1 MHQPRPHGKFG
12 QEDATRDDLAFAES
26 LMRHV
31 TNIKQT
37 AGLDSFKMVRA
48 LPDGG
53 VAIAYDMGGIVKTII
68 RKPLREASEGGDEPA
83 EITADVPMLFS
94 GVVQR
99 HRLKDGEKPV
109 LNLTAQTT
117 RRLGGYGAKKK
128 RPEET
133 YNTAPRQE
141 LERFNIPYHSRFSEF
156 EPKQGSIKHTQYA
169 QLRATW
175 YSGAMAKV
183 VQVVGGYGKTAFDK
197 KPANPTELAKMVI
210 PQTVKQAIGKE
221 LEGFYPPGYT
231 GVPPASGQIQY
242 DYKFYESHAVV
253 FGQDNKPWLV
263 QISSTAGVHA
273 MPLPLIP
280 STTTKAFA
288 EWIKKVGDTE
298 IRWIL
303 DTFGGMPSG
312 EPFPRGKQLQA
323 WKRAG
328 VVVKVCDMGDFYA
341 RSMYSSSCG
350 WSFNSRGTEGHATCY
365 DYDDN
370 GVAYGLTYVVSLSI
384 GKLLVDGKRRADWA
398 GLDEYDK
405 PLLSKYLGQVL
416 FAARRQSDEVGALRF
431 KLRNTPVS
439 ELIARAKT
447 ATNMAAEADYWINR
461 EATPIASASGSVTRT
476 GKGWLHSKL
485 PAMYQPQIKFPEPL
499 LGACLSFN
507 FAPLMHGRQE
517 DPKCDTTM
525 FAYYSGD
532 TLKTV
537 KYFKDPSKSKKLP
550 EDGFTDCMTVG
561 SWEKKE
567 FLGDAGL
574 QGNFYTTDVD
584 DRRVTA
590 EQERVTTI
598 VGKDLG
604 YDSRPHFA
612 FDYFFSVSGQMWR
625 YRYFSHDTTVQTAT
639 GKSLGIGVCVPYLCR
654 DALLYATQDVTL
666 SATTS
671 KASTLGSV
679 TDPYSYRFWTY
690 DFIHAWRG
698 SLPVMNG
705 KPWPKDG
712 SPVWVEMEE
721 YAPGGCSDF
730 ADNGPWISGL
740 PADYTW
746 LIHPNKNEWK
756 HAGGGGA
763 PSFKGSSSSTEAKNV
778 DKRTLSFSF
787 GDLRK
792 ILDDADSGYFLAS
805 PTSNGF
811 YFSRDATR
819 ICAGESTY
827 QNVSEKV
834 NGKNA
839 YSGYTRLA
847 DHQSAHCFIGVINE

>member
-12 QEDATRDDLAFAES
+12 QEDATRDDVAFAES

-53 VAIAYDMGGIVKTII
+53 MVVALDMGGIVKTII
-68 RKPLREASEGGDEPA
+68 RKPKPEVVEDDELA
-83 EITADVPMLFS
+83 EVSADVPMLFS
-94 GVVQR
+94 GIVER
-99 HRLKDGEKPV
+99 TILRGGEKPAV
-109 LNLTAQTT
+109 NLTTQTT
-117 RRLGGYGAKKK
+117 KRLGGYGAKKK
-128 RPEET
+128 KPEET
-133 YNTAPRQE
+133 YSTASRQE
-141 LERFNIPYHSRFSEF
+141 LERFNIPYGPRFSEF
-156 EPKQGSIKHTQYA
+156 EPKPGAAKHTQYA

-175 YSGAMAKV
+175 YSGAMAQV
-183 VQVVGGYGKTAFDK
+183 VQIVSGYGKSKFGS
-197 KPANPTELAKMVI
+197 KPSNPTELAKMVI
-210 PQTVKQAIGKE
+210 PEAVRQEIGKE
-221 LEGFYPPGYT
+221 LEGVSLPGYT

-242 DYKFYESHAVV
+242 DYKFYDSHAVV

-263 QISSTAGVHA
+263 QISNLVGGVYA
-273 MPLPLIP
+273 MPLPLVP
-280 STTTKAFA
+280 ATTTKAFKK
-288 EWIKKVGDTE
+288 WIGEVGDTE
-298 IRWIL
+298 IQWII

-312 EPFPRGKQLQA
+312 EPFPRGKQMQA

-328 VVVKVCDMGDFYA
+328 VVIKVCDMGDFYTH
-341 RSMYSSSCG
+341 SMYSSSCG
-350 WSFNSRGTEGHATCY
+350 WSFNKRGTEGCATCY
-365 DYDDN
+365 NYAEN
-370 GVAYGLTYVVSLSI
+370 GVAYGLTYTMNISI
-384 GKLLVDGKRRADWA
+384 GKMLFDGKRRDDWKN
-398 GLDEYDK
+398 LDAHDLRRLMGYV
-405 PLLSKYLGQVL
+405 SQVL
-416 FAARRQSDEVGALRF
+416 AAAGSNRDEIGALRF
-431 KLRNTPVS
+431 KLRNTPASQLVTRS
-439 ELIARAKT
+439 KFAN
-447 ATNMAAEADYWINR
+447 NMKAEAEYWINHESER
-461 EATPIASASGSVTRT
+461 IASVSGSVTQT
-476 GKGWLHSKL
+476 GRGWLHSKL

-499 LGACLSFN
+499 MGVCLSFN

-537 KYFKDPSKSKKLP
+537 KYFKDPSKIKKLP

-590 EQERVTTI
+590 ERERITTI

-604 YDSRPHFA
+604 YDSQPHFA
-612 FDYFFSVSGQMWR
+612 FDDFFARPGRMWR
-625 YRYFSHDTTVQTAT
+625 HRYFSHDTTVQTAA

-654 DALLYATQDVTL
+654 DALLYATKDVTL

-671 KASTLGSV
+671 KALSLGSV
-679 TDPYSYRFWTY
+679 ADPYSYRFWTN
-690 DFIHAWRG
+690 DFIHAWWG
-698 SLPVMNG
+698 GLPVMNG

-730 ADNGPWISGL
+730 ADNGPWIPGL

-746 LIHPNKNEWK
+746 LIHPNKNEWR
-756 HAGGGGA
+756 HSGGGGP
-763 PSFKGSSSSTEAKNV
+763 PSFKGSYSSTEATNV

-819 ICAGESTY
+819 VCAGESAY
-827 QNVSEKV
+827 QNVSEKT

-847 DHQSAHCFIGVINE
+847 NHQSAHCFIGVINE

>member
-12 QEDATRDDLAFAES
+12 QEDATRDDMAFAES

-53 VAIAYDMGGIVKTII
+53 MVVALDMGGIVKTII
-68 RKPLREASEGGDEPA
+68 RKPPRESAQEEPEGSL
-83 EITADVPMLFS
+83 TTDVPMLFS
-94 GVVQR
+94 GIVER
-99 HRLKDGEKPV
+99 AILRGREKPV
-109 LNLTAQTT
+109 LRLTEQTT
-117 RRLGGYGAKKK
+117 KRLGGYGAKKK
-128 RPEET
+128 KPEET
-133 YNTAPRQE
+133 YSTASRQE
-141 LERFNIPYHSRFSEF
+141 LERFNIPYGPRFSEF
-156 EPKQGSIKHTQYA
+156 EPKLGTAKHTQYA

-175 YSGAMAKV
+175 YSGAMAQV
-183 VQVVGGYGKTAFDK
+183 VQIVSGYGKSTFDT
-197 KPANPTELAKMVI
+197 KPSNPTETAKMVI
-210 PQTVKQAIGKE
+210 PEAVRQEIGKE
-221 LEGFYPPGYT
+221 LEGVSLPGYT

-242 DYKFYESHAVV
+242 DYKFYDSHAVG

-263 QISSTAGVHA
+263 QISNRVGGVYA

-280 STTTKAFA
+280 ATTTKAFKK
-288 EWIKKVGDTE
+288 WIEEVGDTE
-298 IRWIL
+298 IQWIL

-312 EPFPRGKQLQA
+312 EPFPRGKQMQA

-328 VVVKVCDMGDFYA
+328 VVIKVCDMGDFYTH
-341 RSMYSSSCG
+341 SMYSSSCG
-350 WSFNSRGTEGHATCY
+350 WSFNKRGTEGCATCY
-365 DYDDN
+365 DYEEN
-370 GVAYGLTYVVSLSI
+370 GVAYGLTYAMNISI
-384 GKLLVDGKRRADWA
+384 GGMLFDGKRRDDWKN
-398 GLDEYDK
+398 LDTHDLRRLRGYV
-405 PLLSKYLGQVL
+405 SQVL
-416 FAARRQSDEVGALRF
+416 AAAGSNRDEIGALRF
-431 KLRNTPVS
+431 KLRNTPASQLVTRS
-439 ELIARAKT
+439 KFAS
-447 ATNMAAEADYWINR
+447 NMKAEAEYWINHESER
-461 EATPIASASGSVTRT
+461 IASVSGSVTQT
-476 GKGWLHSKL
+476 GRGWLHSKL

-499 LGACLSFN
+499 MGACLSFN

-537 KYFKDPSKSKKLP
+537 KYFKDPNKTKKP
-550 EDGFTDCMTVG
+550 TEDGFTDCMIVG

-590 EQERVTTI
+590 EQERITTI

-604 YDSRPHFA
+604 YDSQPHFA
-612 FDYFFSVSGQMWR
+612 FDDFFSMSGSIWR
-625 YRYFSHDTTVQTAT
+625 HRYFSHDTTVQTST

-654 DALLYATQDVTL
+654 DALLYATKDVTL

-671 KASTLGSV
+671 KALSRGAV

-690 DFIHAWRG
+690 DFIHAWWG
-698 SLPVMNG
+698 SLPVMKG
-705 KPWPKDG
+705 RPWPKDG
-712 SPVWVEMEE
+712 NPVWVEMEE

-730 ADNGPWISGL
+730 ADNGPWIPGL

-746 LIHPNKNEWK
+746 LIHPNKNEWR
-756 HAGGGGA
+756 HSGGGGP
-763 PSFKGSSSSTEAKNV
+763 PSFKGSYSLTEATNV
-778 DKRTLSFSF
+778 EKRTLSFSF

-792 ILDDADSGYFLAS
+792 ILDAADSGYFLAS
-805 PTSNGF
+805 PTDHGF
-811 YFSRDATR
+811 LFYRESTR
-819 ICAGESTY
+819 VCAGESAY
-827 QNVSEKV
+827 QNVSEKT

-847 DHQSAHCFIGVINE
+847 NHQSAHCFIGVINE

>member
-53 VAIAYDMGGIVKTII
+53 MVVALDMGGIVKTII
-68 RKPLREASEGGDEPA
+68 RKPKPEVVEDDELA
-83 EITADVPMLFS
+83 EVSADVPMLFS
-94 GVVQR
+94 GIVER
-99 HRLKDGEKPV
+99 TILRGGEKPV
-109 LNLTAQTT
+109 VNLTTQTT
-117 RRLGGYGAKKK
+117 KRLGGYGAKKK
-128 RPEET
+128 KPEET
-133 YNTAPRQE
+133 YSTASRQE
-141 LERFNIPYHSRFSEF
+141 LERFNIPYGPRFSEF
-156 EPKQGSIKHTQYA
+156 EPKPGAAKHTQYA

-175 YSGAMAKV
+175 YSGAMAQV
-183 VQVVGGYGKTAFDK
+183 VQVVSGYGKSKFDT
-197 KPANPTELAKMVI
+197 KPSNPTELAKMVI
-210 PQTVKQAIGKE
+210 PEAVRQEIGKE
-221 LEGFYPPGYT
+221 LEGVSLPGYT
-231 GVPPASGQIQY
+231 GVPPVSGQIQY
-242 DYKFYESHAVV
+242 DYKFYDSHAVV
-253 FGQDNKPWLV
+253 FGEDNKPWLV
-263 QISSTAGVHA
+263 QISNLVGGVYA
-273 MPLPLIP
+273 MPLPLVP
-280 STTTKAFA
+280 ATTTKAFKK
-288 EWIKKVGDTE
+288 WIKKVGDTE
-298 IRWIL
+298 IQWIL

-312 EPFPRGKQLQA
+312 EPFPRGKQMQA

-328 VVVKVCDMGDFYA
+328 VVIKVCDMGDFYTH
-341 RSMYSSSCG
+341 SMYSSSCG
-350 WSFNSRGTEGHATCY
+350 WSFNKRGTEGCATCY
-365 DYDDN
+365 DYEEN
-370 GVAYGLTYVVSLSI
+370 GVAYGLTYTMNISI
-384 GKLLVDGKRRADWA
+384 GKMLFNGKRRDDWKN
-398 GLDEYDK
+398 LDTHDLRRLMGYV
-405 PLLSKYLGQVL
+405 SQVL
-416 FAARRQSDEVGALRF
+416 AAAGGNRDEIGALRF
-431 KLRNTPVS
+431 KLRNTPASQLVTRS
-439 ELIARAKT
+439 KFAS
-447 ATNMAAEADYWINR
+447 NMKAEAEYWIDHESER
-461 EATPIASASGSVTRT
+461 IASVSGSVTQT
-476 GKGWLHSKL
+476 GRGWLHSKL

-567 FLGDAGL
+567 FIGDAGL
-574 QGNFYTTDVD
+574 QGNFYTTDAD
-584 DRRVTA
+584 DRRMTA
-590 EQERVTTI
+590 EQERTTTI

-604 YDSRPHFA
+604 YDTQPHFA
-612 FDYFFSVSGQMWR
+612 FDNFFSVPGSLWR
-625 YRYFSHDTTVQTAT
+625 HRYFSHDTTTHTAT
-639 GKSLGIGVCVPYLCR
+639 GKSLGIGLCVPYLCR
-654 DALLYATQDVTL
+654 DALLYATKDVTL

-671 KASTLGSV
+671 KALTLGSV

-690 DFIHAWRG
+690 DFIHAWWG
-698 SLPVMNG
+698 GLPVMNAR
-705 KPWPKDG
+705 PWPKDG
-712 SPVWVEMEE
+712 NPVWVEMEE

-730 ADNGPWISGL
+730 ADNGPWIPNL

-756 HAGGGGA
+756 HSGGGGP

-805 PTSNGF
+805 PTDNGF
-811 YFSRDATR
+811 YFSRGATR
-819 ICAGESTY
+819 ICAGESVY

-847 DHQSAHCFIGVINE
+847 DHQSSHCFIGVINE